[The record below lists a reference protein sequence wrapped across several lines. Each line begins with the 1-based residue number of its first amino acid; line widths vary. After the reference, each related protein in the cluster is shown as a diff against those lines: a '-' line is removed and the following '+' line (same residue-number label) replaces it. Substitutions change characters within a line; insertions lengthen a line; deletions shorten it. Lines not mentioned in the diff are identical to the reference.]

1 MRVSVLRREL
11 RAYIDKTGGREEK
24 KCVIEFD
31 SGDDDSWKCENG
43 FRVYDSSV
51 AANFQRDSSEE
62 KNEERRERRKYE
74 ERERNIEGS

>member
-11 RAYIDKTGGREEK
+11 RAYIDKTGG
-24 KCVIEFD
+24 
-31 SGDDDSWKCENG
+31 
-43 FRVYDSSV
+43 
-51 AANFQRDSSEE
+51 RDSSEE